1 MPKSRNFWAGMAVLP
16 VGLVEEDRGEVVGGG
31 SGREK
36 WRELMGTVSSKY
48 ICGADGNL
56 LF

>member
-1 MPKSRNFWAGMAVLP
+1 VLP

-36 WRELMGTVSSKY
+36 WRELMGTVSWGVVSREVGGWY
-48 ICGADGNL
+48 
-56 LF
+56 